1 LYIKK
6 DILEKYQIL
15 EDKFEVKKDKEL
27 LYKAFL
33 FAYKTSKDEINLD

>member
-1 LYIKK
+1 LPIKK

-15 EDKFEVKKDKEL
+15 ENKFEVKKDKKL

-33 FAYKTSKDEINLD
+33 FAYKTSKNGVNLD